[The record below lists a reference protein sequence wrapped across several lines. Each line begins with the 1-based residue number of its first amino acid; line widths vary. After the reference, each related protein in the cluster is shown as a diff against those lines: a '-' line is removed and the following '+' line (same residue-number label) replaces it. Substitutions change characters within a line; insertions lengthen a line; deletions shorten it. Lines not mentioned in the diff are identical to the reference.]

1 MAVPGLRGAFA
12 GARIDPLRAGAVVT
26 LGALVGA
33 VTYVIL
39 QLLPDA
45 AVVPGLS
52 ASLNSE
58 GRDDVLTA
66 ITFGGTTV
74 GSYAAKSTFDTW
86 VGKLFGSSGPAN
98 IFKAQKVIHIAQAE
112 TEEEAARRAMDVY
125 KDLIMIKGAPEGS
138 TGGDLSDAIDAFTE
152 FATGGAD
159 VDGPDDDD
167 L

>member
-1 MAVPGLRGAFA
+1 VAAPGLRGAFA
-12 GARIDPLRAGAVVT
+12 RARAHPPRFVAAAGA
-26 LGALVGA
+26 GALVGV
-33 VTYVIL
+33 VTYVVL

-45 AVVPGLS
+45 AGALGLS

-74 GSYAAKSTFDTW
+74 GTYAAKSTFDTW